1 MFLKREL
8 RPPPPDA
15 RAEERNV
22 QPLRR
27 ELVLLLPSQLLF
39 VLLLPG
45 AEGPQAL
52 IKDSAPR
59 SHASFAKPHLC
70 NTLLTDMLHIKGAL
84 AVMSFGSITFAIA
97 VFFCINAY
105 VTAELCEQS
114 HGPFVTYDALSACDG
129 AFYALWTAVFRFWF
143 RLCAVNTFT
152 LFASWDAME
161 AAYLLGAYVSGA
173 SSLFPA
179 NWVLALGCGIAL
191 TSGLGQFMGVS
202 RSNHVR

>member
-1 MFLKREL
+1 M
-8 RPPPPDA
+8 
-15 RAEERNV
+15 
-22 QPLRR
+22 
-27 ELVLLLPSQLLF
+27 
-39 VLLLPG
+39 
-45 AEGPQAL
+45 
-52 IKDSAPR
+52 
-59 SHASFAKPHLC
+59 
-70 NTLLTDMLHIKGAL
+70 
-84 AVMSFGSITFAIA
+84 MSFGSITFAIA

-114 HGPFVTYDALSACDG
+114 HGPFVTYDAQRVLVMVL
-129 AFYALWTAVFRFWF
+129 FYALWTAVFRFWF

-161 AAYLLGAYVSGA
+161 AAYLLSAYVSGA

-202 RSNHVR
+202 RNVTFVSLCGLLIASFGGSQGRYRSQLLRCLDDNPMDQALDFLIWVIVTGVMALGGEVVGRS